1 MFKQRS
7 PQTRGQRQAVRRRR
21 THQVKI
27 VPFVLVH
34 SLGSN
39 LPQAERLIEDYLSQ
53 GWRIVAAGGAG
64 GDGGG
69 ENPPW
74 ANGFI
79 VLYRDNTR
87 RLADQPQTSFSV
99 NGSSS

>member
-1 MFKQRS
+1 MDKQRS
-7 PQTRGQRQAVRRRR
+7 SQIHRLRRAVRQRR

-27 VPFVLVH
+27 IPFVLVH

-69 ENPPW
+69 ENTPW

-87 RLADQPQTSFSV
+87 RLTDQPQASYSV